1 MEAYS
6 VILAASLL
14 IPPVFCERGLP
25 SSPEVFYGGFVPMW
39 VQTKADSMFSENR
52 NIERKSKS
60 LDIDRSYKKS
70 ELKNRKPNRN
80 TIAKKEHAKD
90 KKLLLHKDSIPT
102 FPLCKVSKLI
112 VFFLSYF
119 CFRYTWETQ
128 VYISRC
134 HHQSLRGEWN
144 SQQLCW
150 RQPSVWAVQHLQ
162 LPAECEAA
170 QDPPPGQH
178 DQEAPGPT
186 SPSPCPCICVLL
198 PTVLPQPSCTCPP
211 EQQCPQSRV
220 CP

>member
-119 CFRYTWETQ
+119 CFRYT
-128 VYISRC
+128 
-134 HHQSLRGEWN
+134 
-144 SQQLCW
+144 
-150 RQPSVWAVQHLQ
+150 
-162 LPAECEAA
+162 
-170 QDPPPGQH
+170 
-178 DQEAPGPT
+178 
-186 SPSPCPCICVLL
+186 
-198 PTVLPQPSCTCPP
+198 
-211 EQQCPQSRV
+211 
-220 CP
+220 